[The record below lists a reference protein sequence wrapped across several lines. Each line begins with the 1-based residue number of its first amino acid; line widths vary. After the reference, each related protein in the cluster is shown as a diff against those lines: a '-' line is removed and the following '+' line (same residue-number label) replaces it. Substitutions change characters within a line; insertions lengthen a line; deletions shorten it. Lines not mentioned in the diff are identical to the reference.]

1 MGDEGRE
8 EKSNE
13 IGEAVLKSI
22 GEPGSGSV
30 DGFFVS

>member
-1 MGDEGRE
+1 MGDEVRE
-8 EKSNE
+8 VKSNE

-30 DGFFVS
+30 GGFSVS